1 MSKFG
6 LTTRRYNQ
14 MMRDFDN
21 DEEEV
26 MCVVAD
32 WGVENCNKGYA
43 IFDYEGTGLLELCK
57 IDDVGAFEN
66 DYKASLK
73 AKKDGINII
82 HRKDLPKNMPCDMRY
97 HRWIDT
103 EENRKNLAN
112 YIDNMRYW

>member
-6 LTTRRYNQ
+6 LTKKRYNQ
-14 MMRDFDN
+14 MMEMCDN
-21 DEEEV
+21 NEEWVEEIV
-26 MCVVAD
+26 DD
-32 WGVENCNKGYA
+32 WGADLCNKGYD

-73 AKKDGINII
+73 AKRDGINII
-82 HRKDLPKNMPCDMRY
+82 HRKDLPKNMPYDMRY

-112 YIDNMRYW
+112 YIENMRY